1 MARKSRVNVANK
13 VAEPAPYYRVGVYAR
28 VSKEENQYSNTIEV
42 QDGMGREFISA
53 HRDMQ
58 YVKCYAD
65 INISS
70 FASVRPAFEEMIA
83 DIQAGKINCVIVK
96 DISRFGRHYIQTMEY
111 ISEVFPRMGVRFV
124 SLIERYDSINDTS
137 KNSLKLPMLSIVNYY
152 YSADLSQK
160 VKSTVGLKQRTGTY
174 LPPSVPFGY
183 QKKCVGHEMILKI
196 NEAEALIVKRIF
208 QSCIEGQTIYA
219 IVKKLNEDN
228 ECQRVW
234 TQSFVSRL
242 LRNPFYKGTYSAG
255 KTKKLFDSSLVFRKA
270 PDDWIKFENHHES
283 IISTAMFDKV
293 QNYLLKNKQHPKPR
307 NFKPNDSFSDKVY
320 CAYCGKKMRRIVQH
334 TSTGN
339 ESVSYVCST
348 FLGTAGV
355 RCERNAISE
364 KRLKTEVIRQ
374 MNLKVEKAKQIQT
387 QRLQYEESF
396 AFREWLQFREKRLQ
410 EMKQRVLELENIE
423 LTVKLYEL
431 AKDNMGYY
439 HVDYAY
445 ISQLRADEKKYLNEK
460 IFKTNEEIEQY
471 WKSGSSKAE
480 ELQRFLLWSVQN
492 FWGNKMQIP
501 DIKSI
506 VLSFQSVLLNFVYNP
521 QDNGWDKSRKGDCH
535 DYTRENHRK
544 TSQQRN
550 IF

>member
-58 YVKCYAD
+58 YVKCYSD

-70 FASVRPAFEEMIA
+70 FAAIRPAFEEMID

-96 DISRFGRHYIQTMEY
+96 DVSRFGRNYIQTMEY
-111 ISEVFPRMGVRFV
+111 ISETFPRMGVRFV
-124 SLIERYDSINDTS
+124 SLTERYDSINDKS

-160 VKSTVGLKQRTGTY
+160 VKSTVGLKQRNGTY

-183 QKKCVGHEMILKI
+183 QKKCVGHEMILEI
-196 NEAEALIVKRIF
+196 NEVEALIVKRIF

-255 KTKKLFDSSLVFRKA
+255 KTKKLFDSSLVFRNA
-270 PDDWIKFENHHES
+270 PDDWIKIEDHHEH
-283 IISTAMFDKV
+283 IISAEMFNKV
-293 QNYLLKNKQHPKPR
+293 QNHLFKDERHSRLRKLKSEN
-307 NFKPNDSFSDKVY
+307 SLSDKVY

-364 KRLKTEVIRQ
+364 KRLKIEVIRQ
-374 MNLKVEKAKQIQT
+374 MNLKVEEAKQIQT

-396 AFREWLQFREKRLQ
+396 ALREWLQFRENCINQMKKR
-410 EMKQRVLELENIE
+410 VVELENIE
-423 LTVKLYEL
+423 LTVELYEM
-431 AKDNMGYY
+431 AKDNKGYY

-460 IFKTNEEIEQY
+460 IFKTNEEIEEY
-471 WKSGSSKAE
+471 WKKDSSEAE
-480 ELQRFLLWSVQN
+480 ELQQFLLWSAQN
-492 FWGNKMQIP
+492 FRENKMQIP
-501 DIKSI
+501 GIKRI
-506 VLSFQSVLLNFVYNP
+506 DLGFQSMLFNFV
-521 QDNGWDKSRKGDCH
+521 
-535 DYTRENHRK
+535 
-544 TSQQRN
+544 
-550 IF
+550 

>member
-13 VAEPAPYYRVGVYAR
+13 AAEPAPYYRVGVYAR

-42 QDGMGREFISA
+42 QDGMGREFISD

-83 DIQAGKINCVIVK
+83 DIQAGKVNCVIVK
-96 DISRFGRHYIQTMEY
+96 DVSRFGRHYIQTMEY

-137 KNSLKLPMLSIVNYY
+137 KNSLKLPLLSIVNYY

-160 VKSTVGLKQRTGTY
+160 VKATVGLKQKAGTY

-183 QKKCVGHEMILKI
+183 QKRCVGHDTALEI
-196 NEAEALIVKRIF
+196 NVAEALIVKGIF
-208 QSCIEGQTIYA
+208 QSCIDGETIYS
-219 IVKKLNEDN
+219 IVKKLNEEN
-228 ECQRVW
+228 VCQRVW

-242 LRNPFYKGTYSAG
+242 LRNPFYKGTYLAG
-255 KTKKLFDSSLVFRKA
+255 KTKKLFDSSLVFRNA
-270 PDDWIKFENHHES
+270 PDDWIKIEDHHEH
-283 IISTAMFDKV
+283 IISAEMFNKV
-293 QNYLLKNKQHPKPR
+293 QNHLFKDERHSRLRKLKPEN
-307 NFKPNDSFSDKVY
+307 SLSDKVY

-374 MNLKVEKAKQIQT
+374 MNLKVEEAKQMQT

-396 AFREWLQFREKRLQ
+396 AFREWLQFRENCINQMKKR
-410 EMKQRVLELENIE
+410 VVELENIE
-423 LTVKLYEL
+423 LTVELYEM
-431 AKDNMGYY
+431 AKDNKGYY
-439 HVDYAY
+439 HVDYTY
-445 ISQLRADEKKYLNEK
+445 ISRLRADEKKYLNEK
-460 IFKTNEEIEQY
+460 IFKINEEIEEY
-471 WKSGSSKAE
+471 WKRDSSKAE
-480 ELQRFLLWSVQN
+480 KLQKLLLWRVEIFCENGTKYSE
-492 FWGNKMQIP
+492 
-501 DIKSI
+501 IKRINICNS
-506 VLSFQSVLLNFVYNP
+506 QAVLLM
-521 QDNGWDKSRKGDCH
+521 
-535 DYTRENHRK
+535 
-544 TSQQRN
+544 
-550 IF
+550 IM